1 MTKTKKFA
9 SAIALAAAAFT
20 SQAAMAEDISNPIE
34 AITLEDNAAFFGR
47 LITGN
52 HSGDTFTD
60 QYSFNLTGGASIVAD
75 LFSVS
80 GNAKNGLDITGF
92 SLYNSTGTL
101 VSNGVQLETGKT
113 DQWQLNI
120 AGLSGSGYYVQVEG
134 SVLSQAAGNYG
145 VTLAV
150 TPVPEPTTYGMM
162 LGGLALLGVAARRKS
177 GK

>member
-9 SAIALAAAAFT
+9 SAIALACAAFT
-20 SQAAMAEDISNPIE
+20 SQAALADDISNPIE
-34 AITLEDNAAFFGR
+34 AVTLEDNAAFFGR

-52 HSGDTFTD
+52 HSGDTFAD
-60 QYSFNLTGGASIVAD
+60 QYSFNLGSGASIVAD

-92 SLYNSTGTL
+92 SLYKLDGTL
-101 VSNGVQLETGKT
+101 VSNGIQLETGKT
-113 DQWQLNI
+113 DQWQLST
-120 AGLSGSGYYVQVEG
+120 AGLSGSYYVQVEG
-134 SVLSQAAGNYG
+134 NVLSQAAGNYG

-150 TPVPEPTTYGMM
+150 TPVPEPSTYGMM
-162 LGGLALLGVAARRKS
+162 LGGLALLGVVARRKS